1 MMCIDLNSD
10 LGERRSG
17 DDERSPSPSTP
28 TSRAAFTPAP
38 LQFEKQRKG
47 NAKVVN
53 VPPKRGAQIELQN
66 LSKRYG
72 NFTAVEAVDL
82 SFKAGEFVTFLG
94 PSGSGKS
101 TTLMMIAGFTVP
113 TSGDIKVNGNS
124 IIQQPVHKRN
134 IGMVFQ
140 NYALFP
146 HLSVAQNVAFPLQ
159 MRGVTR
165 NEIAERVKRGLA
177 AVRLDQF
184 SERRPSQLSGGQQQR
199 VALARALVFEP
210 PVLLLDEPLGALDA
224 KLRDEMKFELKQLH
238 QSVGAT
244 IIFVTHD
251 QEEALTLSDRVAVF
265 NRGKVVQYGTPEALY
280 NQPENRFV
288 ADFIGESNLLQGTV
302 LATSSDGCRLR
313 LTDGVEFTAPLRP
326 GWADPKKSATYMVR
340 LEPVVLGAAAGSKE
354 ICIEARL
361 EEFLFVGNA
370 IKYLLRIGADTFVK
384 ARAHATG
391 KSQDFRTGDTVKVGW
406 NREDMLLVDTD

>member
-1 MMCIDLNSD
+1 M
-10 LGERRSG
+10 
-17 DDERSPSPSTP
+17 
-28 TSRAAFTPAP
+28 
-38 LQFEKQRKG
+38 
-47 NAKVVN
+47 VN
-53 VPPKRGAQIELQN
+53 IPRKRGADIELQN
-66 LSKRYG
+66 LSKFYG
-72 NFTAVEAVDL
+72 NLSAVENVNL
-82 SFKAGEFVTFLG
+82 SFNAGEFVTFLG

-113 TSGDIKVNGNS
+113 SSGEIKVNGSS

-146 HLSVAQNVAFPLQ
+146 HLSVAQNVSFPLE
-159 MRGVTR
+159 MRGR
-165 NEIAERVKRGLA
+165 GRSEIAERVKRGLA
-177 AVRLDQF
+177 SVRLDQLGD
-184 SERRPSQLSGGQQQR
+184 RRPAQLSGGQQQR

-224 KLRDEMKFELKQLH
+224 KLREEMKFELKQLH
-238 QSVGAT
+238 QNVGAT

-280 NQPENRFV
+280 NSPESRFV
-288 ADFIGESNLLQGTV
+288 AEFIGESNLLQGTV
-302 LATSSDGCRLR
+302 LETNADGCRLR
-313 LTDGVEFTAPLRP
+313 LADGIELTAPLRS
-326 GWADPKKSATYMVR
+326 GWSEPKKSATYMLR
-340 LEPVVLGAAAGSKE
+340 LEPVVLGAAAASKE
-354 ICIEARL
+354 VCIEARL

-370 IKYLLRIGADTFVK
+370 IKYLLRIGADIFIK

-391 KSQDFRTGDTVKVGW
+391 KSQDFRTGDTLKVGW
-406 NREDMLLVDTD
+406 NREDMLLVDSQ